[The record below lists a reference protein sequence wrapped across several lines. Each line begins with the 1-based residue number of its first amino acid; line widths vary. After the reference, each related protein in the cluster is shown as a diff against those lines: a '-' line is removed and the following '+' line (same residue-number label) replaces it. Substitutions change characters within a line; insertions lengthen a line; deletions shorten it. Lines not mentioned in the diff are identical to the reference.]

1 MLKHIVMWTIKEAP
15 GTSKA
20 NITSE
25 MKAKLLSL
33 LGKVPTLRTIEV
45 GTNAP
50 GTPESNFDII
60 LVTTFDDVDGL
71 NAYQAHPAHLEVAGY
86 IKTVVDKRT
95 CVDYM
100 V

>member
-1 MLKHIVMWTIKEAP
+1 MWTLKESAQE
-15 GTSKA
+15 SKA
-20 NITSE
+20 KVAGE
-25 MKAKLLSL
+25 MKTRLLSL
-33 LGKVPTLRTIEV
+33 MGKVPTLRSIEV

-60 LVTTFDDVDGL
+60 LVTTFDNIEGL

-95 CVDYM
+95 CVDYIL
-100 V
+100 